1 MKINF
6 DKNTGLVPAIIQNYR
21 SKQVLMLGY
30 MNQESLEKTLESA
43 KVCFFSRSK
52 NRLWTKGEESG
63 NFLHLIDL
71 KIDCD
76 GDTLLIQAQPVGPT
90 CHKGTTTCWG
100 EDYKVNYGFLSELE
114 SVINSRWED
123 ESEDKSYVKFLKAK
137 GLDKI
142 IQKVG
147 EEAVE
152 VVIEAKNENEE
163 LLLNESADLLF
174 HLMLLFKAKSITLD
188 QVINV
193 LINRNE
199 K

>member
-6 DKNTGLVPAIIQNYR
+6 DKNTGLVPAIIQNFR

-76 GDTLLIQAQPVGPT
+76 GDTLLIQVQPEGPT
-90 CHKGTTTCWG
+90 CHNGTTTCWG

>member
-76 GDTLLIQAQPVGPT
+76 GDTLLIQVQPEGPT

-152 VVIEAKNENEE
+152 VVIESKNENEE

>member
-1 MKINF
+1 MKINY
-6 DKNTGLVPAIIQNYR
+6 DKTTGLVPAIIQNHR

-30 MNQESLEKTLESA
+30 MNKESLAKSLETS

-63 NFLHLIDL
+63 NFLHLKDI
-71 KIDCD
+71 KVDCD
-76 GDTLLIQAQPVGPT
+76 GDTLLIQVSPEGPT

-100 EDYKVNYGFLSELE
+100 EDHKVNYGFLSELE
-114 SVINSRWED
+114 SVINKRWSD
-123 ESEDKSYVKFLKAK
+123 HSEDKSYVKFMKAK

-174 HLMLLFKAKSITLD
+174 HLMLLFKAKSINLD
-188 QVINV
+188 QVVNV